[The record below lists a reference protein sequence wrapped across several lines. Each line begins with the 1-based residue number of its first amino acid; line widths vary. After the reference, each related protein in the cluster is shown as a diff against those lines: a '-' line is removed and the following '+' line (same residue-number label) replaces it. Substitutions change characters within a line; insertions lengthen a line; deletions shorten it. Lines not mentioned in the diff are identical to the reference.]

1 MLNNISFQANFI
13 KPVIIQ
19 KKDTKDNWHPFKV
32 SMVELDKTSVEDRKV
47 LYEISKSWGTYNYVS
62 DIYNEVLDEFLS
74 EKIDPTKHVF
84 AITTQKADYD
94 NLRRDDVMCIAKFNE
109 GKKLNEL
116 EYIQVNPE
124 HGYVNYDSAY
134 KKIGSTM
141 LKFLST
147 NIFILLPKMV
157 ILHHLL
163 IYFYCD
169 FRGSP
174 ETYLNNPQI
183 FFLLHQI
190 HLLLILL

>member
-94 NLRRDDVMCIAKFNE
+94 NLRTDDVMCIAKFNE

-124 HGYVNYDSAY
+124 HGYVNYDSNY
-134 KKIGSTM
+134 KKIGTTM
-141 LKFLST
+141 IKFLSEAFNNKPISVFSASGT
-147 NIFILLPKMV
+147 VCEFYKKNDFKPVSEKEESN
-157 ILHHLL
+157 
-163 IYFYCD
+163 YFWKA
-169 FRGSP
+169 
-174 ETYLNNPQI
+174 
-183 FFLLHQI
+183 
-190 HLLLILL
+190 